1 MKSPSLPSPEPS
13 QVRASPLDRLS
24 FTAHPQQQPNMHLSH
39 SDSQHPAVS
48 QSGLP
53 RHQSTLQKLP
63 PLSQLP
69 RGYCKILILLLFQRM
84 KVNWRQVSRRCYR
97 FPKLQCRV
105 RIHQVLNNIQDLFE
119 NVFPSQI
126 SLWYLFATPITHY
139 LSRYEILDF
148 YVL

>member
-53 RHQSTLQKLP
+53 RHQSTFQKLP
-63 PLSQLP
+63 SLATPSRILYNCDLVAVSANEGELEASIKKMLSLSKAP
-69 RGYCKILILLLFQRM
+69 
-84 KVNWRQVSRRCYR
+84 VSGAHPPGTSQYSSSRLCFHLKYR
-97 FPKLQCRV
+97 FG
-105 RIHQVLNNIQDLFE
+105 
-119 NVFPSQI
+119 I
-126 SLWYLFATPITHY
+126 SLLHPSLTT
-139 LSRYEILDF
+139 
-148 YVL
+148 